1 MKKLGPGIG
10 AAWTILFC
18 GVCLLAGE
26 AKLPDPHY
34 DFEPNDPAWLKQA
47 VQFHGHLGPW
57 AAAGVRLGM
66 AARDAAGTKGY
77 FDLEVIVEGP
87 FAQPPKSCFL
97 DGVQV
102 ATGATWGKRNIEW
115 KPADEIVVRVR
126 NLRTGLVAEARPSDE
141 LIKLATSFKPKP
153 KVSGAVEPSAEEE
166 RHDEELE
173 ALARKIAH
181 LPADSLGT
189 VTLLRPRE
197 ASKSSGE
204 SAR

>member
-1 MKKLGPGIG
+1 MRSLGLSSVAG
-10 AAWTILFC
+10 WTVVLC
-18 GVCLLAGE
+18 SACLLAGE

-34 DFEPNDPAWLKQA
+34 DFEPNDPVWLKQA

-57 AAAGVRLGM
+57 AAAGVRLGI

-77 FDLEVIVEGP
+77 FDLEVVVEGP

-115 KPADEIVVRVR
+115 KPADQIVVRVR
-126 NLRTGLVAEARPSDE
+126 NLRTGQIAEARPSDE

-153 KVSGAVEPSAEEE
+153 KVSGTADSSTEEE

-181 LPADSLGT
+181 LPAESLGA
-189 VTLLRPRE
+189 VILPKPPE
-197 ASKSSGE
+197 ASPSS
-204 SAR
+204 SDNAR

>member
-1 MKKLGPGIG
+1 MKRLGLRI
-10 AAWTILFC
+10 AAGWTVLFC
-18 GVCLLAGE
+18 GACLLAGE

-34 DFEPNDPAWLKQA
+34 DFEPNDPVWLKQA

-57 AAAGVRLGM
+57 AAAGARLGM

-115 KPADEIVVRVR
+115 KPADQIVVRVR
-126 NLRTGLVAEARPSDE
+126 NLRTGQVAEARPSDE
-141 LIKLATSFKPKP
+141 LIKLATSFAPKP
-153 KVSGAVEPSAEEE
+153 TVSGAAESSAEEE

-181 LPADSLGT
+181 LPAKSLGA
-189 VTLLRPRE
+189 VTLLKPRE
-197 ASKSSGE
+197 ASPNSGDN
-204 SAR
+204 AR

>member
-1 MKKLGPGIG
+1 MKLGVCTAVGS
-10 AAWTILFC
+10 LVFFC
-18 GVCLLAGE
+18 GLCLLAAE

-34 DFEPNDPAWLKQA
+34 DFEPNDPLWLKQA

-57 AAAGVRLGM
+57 AAAGARLAI

-115 KPADEIVVRVR
+115 KPAEQIIVRVR
-126 NLRTGLVAEARPSDE
+126 NLRTGAVAEVRPSDE

-153 KVSGAVEPSAEEE
+153 KVSASASSSAEDE

-181 LPADSLGT
+181 LPDDALGT
-189 VTLLRPRE
+189 VTLLKPQE
-197 ASKSSGE
+197 QTKSSDA

>member
-1 MKKLGPGIG
+1 MKGQWVR
-10 AAWTILFC
+10 AAAGWTIFFC

-34 DFEPNDPAWLKQA
+34 DFEPNDPNWLKQA

-57 AAAGVRLGM
+57 AAAGARLAI

-115 KPADEIVVRVR
+115 KPADQIVVRVR
-126 NLRTGLVAEARPSDE
+126 NLRTGAMAEARPSDE

-153 KVSGAVEPSAEEE
+153 KVSGQSESTAEEE

-181 LPADSLGT
+181 LPLEALGAVT
-189 VTLLRPRE
+189 VLKPHE
-197 ASKSSGE
+197 ASRSPGG